1 MTITTRLTLFYLL
14 TLAIVLAAFAASAYG
29 LMRTVLYRQLAE
41 RSTGALDTLVAAAEI
56 EPDGLDWEPESRKL
70 HVSTEGQQ
78 SAWAVF
84 DGAGRRID
92 GSKASSVELSKF
104 SFPGPDMVQSR
115 EEVLLD
121 GQPWW
126 IVQRTIHHP
135 NGALVN
141 SRSARGNP
149 RYGTLVFTTAW
160 PIAPLQETLN
170 MLLYSVVGGSLAV
183 WLLAAA
189 AGRWLSRRA
198 LAPLTRMA
206 NAVRGITEHDLGER
220 LPASGPH
227 DELDELAVSFNGLMT
242 RLQESFER
250 QKRFTGE
257 ASHQLRTPLSVML
270 GQMEVALR
278 RDRLADDYRHALQ
291 TAHAQ
296 AERLRGIVEA
306 LLFLSR
312 ADAEAGAPKPEPL
325 ELSCWL
331 QEHLRVFEGTP
342 RYEALRVDLNC
353 SGPCWV
359 SAQRVLLEQSID
371 NLVDNACKYS
381 PPGTKVLLSLDADGS
396 EARLAIKDLGC
407 GISQEDQAHVFEPFF
422 RSAEA
427 RRLGIGGLG
436 LGLAVTARIVSALGG
451 RVDVVSQPGKGSE
464 FTVHLKLL
472 PSSGGRENSESKKCE
487 NGQAGEGDATTAETL
502 PVLE

>member
-1 MTITTRLTLFYLL
+1 
-14 TLAIVLAAFAASAYG
+14 
-29 LMRTVLYRQLAE
+29 
-41 RSTGALDTLVAAAEI
+41 
-56 EPDGLDWEPESRKL
+56 
-70 HVSTEGQQ
+70 
-78 SAWAVF
+78 
-84 DGAGRRID
+84 
-92 GSKASSVELSKF
+92 
-104 SFPGPDMVQSR
+104 
-115 EEVLLD
+115 
-121 GQPWW
+121 
-126 IVQRTIHHP
+126 
-135 NGALVN
+135 
-141 SRSARGNP
+141 
-149 RYGTLVFTTAW
+149 
-160 PIAPLQETLN
+160 
-170 MLLYSVVGGSLAV
+170 
-183 WLLAAA
+183 
-189 AGRWLSRRA
+189 
-198 LAPLTRMA
+198 
-206 NAVRGITEHDLGER
+206 
-220 LPASGPH
+220 
-227 DELDELAVSFNGLMT
+227 
-242 RLQESFER
+242 
-250 QKRFTGE
+250 
-257 ASHQLRTPLSVML
+257 ML